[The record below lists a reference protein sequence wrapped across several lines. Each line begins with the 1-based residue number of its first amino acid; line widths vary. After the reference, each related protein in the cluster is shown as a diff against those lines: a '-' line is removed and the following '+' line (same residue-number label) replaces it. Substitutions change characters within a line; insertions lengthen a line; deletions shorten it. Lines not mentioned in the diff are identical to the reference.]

1 MIAQRTVSTH
11 STMTATTKIEN
22 TAMNTLST

>member
-1 MIAQRTVSTH
+1 MIAQRMVNTQ

-22 TAMNTLST
+22 TAMNTDST